1 MQHLHAY
8 DKTINNHAEL
18 ERVLNE
24 QRADV
29 WLLQE
34 VDRNKKRSQYVDQ
47 TEFFASLVGAQHFHF
62 KETILRPREDGEYGI
77 AIVSKIPVIDW
88 KILDLS
94 TLRVRKP
101 MKFSFTG
108 KPKWYLVRDH
118 PRAAIAA
125 VLDNGWC
132 VVDTHMSFIPFIAHW
147 QLQKIV
153 RWASAIAES
162 HGAKLVIGGDFN
174 IQQVGWLK
182 RYGLKSSVKGKTFPL
197 ENPTEQIDHL
207 MIPTGDDFS
216 GAMVG
221 PKNGVS
227 DHLWIAVDVG

>member
-8 DKTINNHAEL
+8 DKTIDNHEEL
-18 ERVLNE
+18 ERVLRE
-24 QRADV
+24 QAADV

-47 TEFFASLVGAQHFHF
+47 TQFIASLVGASHFQF

-77 AIVSKIPVIDW
+77 AIVSTIPVIDW

-94 TLRVRKP
+94 TLRIRKP

-125 VLDNGWC
+125 VLNNGWC
-132 VVDTHMSFIPFIAHW
+132 VVDTHLSFIPFIAHW
-147 QLQKIV
+147 QLRKTV
-153 RWASAIAES
+153 RWASEISET
-162 HGAKLVIGGDFN
+162 HNAKLIIGGDFN
-174 IQQVGWLK
+174 VQNVKWLSG
-182 RYGLKSSVKGKTFPL
+182 YGLKSSVTGKTFPL
-197 ENPTEQIDHL
+197 DNPTQQIDHL
-207 MIPTGDDFS
+207 MIPAGSEFAHDI
-216 GAMVG
+216 VG

-227 DHLWIAVDVG
+227 DHLWIAINV